1 MIKNEVNDSLIFTP
15 TEASL
20 LHEKWNQF
28 RNERHSSSSSDSG
41 LGLPISSPIAIK
53 SPTHITTS
61 NILFNNCYG
70 ASPFSPPGLSPL
82 TLSSAPDSAFIPTPG
97 SVGNQETRFNFD
109 IIGSQ
114 SFSGKFYNYYIPIF
128 VASSST
134 TNFLDLSSSSAPVT
148 GNGISMIKSIQS
160 PSNTPTIPHIYSHNT
175 LLHQSPNH
183 ITPSIFLNTT
193 NDQNNF
199 SLERLQTLIEMEQK
213 QAVKE
218 LQNNFDSTI
227 LNAQRLLLNFTLLH
241 QQQQQ
246 SKMNRINFNSNNGG
260 TTTMSFDNNNIISHQ
275 NHNNL
280 YDITS
285 ILPTINNNN
294 NNVNNRRREDNQNNG
309 FILTTKENDK
319 LSQDEQVNSS
329 TTSFPKEE
337 YVLSDSHG
345 KKQYICEYCNKDF
358 RRPDI
363 LSR

>member
-1 MIKNEVNDSLIFTP
+1 
-15 TEASL
+15 
-20 LHEKWNQF
+20 
-28 RNERHSSSSSDSG
+28 
-41 LGLPISSPIAIK
+41 
-53 SPTHITTS
+53 
-61 NILFNNCYG
+61 
-70 ASPFSPPGLSPL
+70 
-82 TLSSAPDSAFIPTPG
+82 
-97 SVGNQETRFNFD
+97 
-109 IIGSQ
+109 
-114 SFSGKFYNYYIPIF
+114 
-128 VASSST
+128 
-134 TNFLDLSSSSAPVT
+134 
-148 GNGISMIKSIQS
+148 MIKSIQS

-227 LNAQRLLLNFTLLH
+227 LNAQRLLLNFTLL
-241 QQQQQ
+241 QQQQ
-246 SKMNRINFNSNNGG
+246 SKMNPINFNSNNGG

-294 NNVNNRRREDNQNNG
+294 NVNNKRREDNQNNG

-319 LSQDEQVNSS
+319 LSQDEKVKSS